1 MSIDVRREPALAVSA
16 SEVSYTW
23 EVELDYVTLA
33 RFASLVEERS
43 LPHIASAN
51 WPTEHMTLDGLYACA
66 LATYRDR
73 TERCALLD
81 FTDVVGGTC
90 IAHVSLEHERAHV
103 RLAAEQAELLADAEA
118 WLRERYP
125 EASPEE
131 EQRVHVSF
139 WSAREKPRPS
149 VRTLRVPS
157 WDDVSHNYPSGTRR
171 GLERLMD
178 DAFRPEGGGQLILW
192 HGPPGTGKTTAVRA
206 LAWEWRSWCRLHYI
220 TDPETF
226 FGGAPRYL
234 LDVLLDED
242 DETEEWRLLVLED
255 TGELLAADAKLRT
268 GQGLSRLLN
277 VADGLIG
284 QGLRVLVL
292 VTTNEP
298 LGRLNP
304 AVSRPG
310 RCAAV
315 VEFPR
320 FAAEETAAWLKRHDR
335 EGEAREA
342 TLAELLGTQIGSPS
356 SSRPRVGFA

>member
-1 MSIDVRREPALAVSA
+1 MSTDVRREPALAVSA

-43 LPHIASAN
+43 LPHIASAT
-51 WPTEHMTLDGLYACA
+51 WPTERMTLDGLYACA
-66 LATYRDR
+66 IATFRDR

-81 FTDVVGGTC
+81 LTDELTGTC
-90 IAHVSLEHERAHV
+90 LAHISLEHERAFV
-103 RLAAEQAELLADAEA
+103 RLAAEEADVVADAEA

-131 EQRVHVSF
+131 ERRVHVAF
-139 WSAREKPRPS
+139 WSDGTKRRAS
-149 VRTLRVPS
+149 VRTLRVPA
-157 WDDVSHNYPSGTRR
+157 WEDVKHNYPGATRN
-171 GLERLMD
+171 GLERLAD
-178 DAFRPEGGGQLILW
+178 PHFRPSGCGQLILW
-192 HGPPGTGKTTAVRA
+192 HGPPGTGKTTAIRS

-220 TDPETF
+220 TDPEMF
-226 FGGAPRYL
+226 FGSTPRYL

-242 DETEEWRLLVLED
+242 DDEDMWRLLVLED
-255 TGELLAADAKLRT
+255 TGELLSADAKLRT

-298 LGRLNP
+298 LGTLNP

-315 VEFPR
+315 VEFTA
-320 FAAEETAAWLKRHDR
+320 FTEEETAAWLALHDR

-342 TLAELLGTQIGSPS
+342 TLAELLGTRLGSTPA
-356 SSRPRVGFA
+356 RRRVGFA